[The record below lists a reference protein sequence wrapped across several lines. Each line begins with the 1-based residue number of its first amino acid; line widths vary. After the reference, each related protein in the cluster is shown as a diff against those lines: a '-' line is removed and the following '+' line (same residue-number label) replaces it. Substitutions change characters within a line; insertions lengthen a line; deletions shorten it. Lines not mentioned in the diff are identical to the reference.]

1 MTEALMEEG
10 KTNEESTPIVLHSER
25 RARRVEELS
34 SAEVMKI
41 VRKRAAGKA
50 KMKII
55 DVDDNQAVPK

>member
-1 MTEALMEEG
+1 MEEERS
-10 KTNEESTPIVLHSER
+10 KDESTPIILHSER
-25 RARRVEELS
+25 RARREEELS

-55 DVDDNQAVPK
+55 DVDDNQVVPK